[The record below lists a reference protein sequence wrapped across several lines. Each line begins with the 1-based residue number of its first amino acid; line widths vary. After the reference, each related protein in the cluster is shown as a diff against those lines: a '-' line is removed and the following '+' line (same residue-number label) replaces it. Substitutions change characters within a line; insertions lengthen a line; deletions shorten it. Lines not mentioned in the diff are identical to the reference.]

1 MPSLLTSDEIT
12 SMQSAMR
19 DLHDTY
25 ARDIVVYLTA
35 KKTIVSTNPSHNYF
49 YNSGPNQTA
58 VTDVIS
64 KVVCKARIHYPK
76 EGKLD
81 SFLRAGGSKSDD
93 QLQLI
98 RKDYKVKLV
107 VEEAIKDI
115 IVKSERI
122 EFDGTLLAVDSDYRP
137 HGVIGVQFWD
147 VYLIANN

>member
-12 SMQSAMR
+12 SMQLAMK

-25 ARDIVVYLTA
+25 ARDIIVYLTA

-49 YNSGPNQTA
+49 YNSGPGQT
-58 VTDVIS
+58 TTEDVIS

-76 EGKLD
+76 NADLD
-81 SFLRAGGSKSDD
+81 SFLRAGGSKNDD
-93 QLQLI
+93 QTQLK

-115 IVKSERI
+115 LVKSQRV
-122 EFDGTLLAVDSDYRP
+122 EFDGTILAVDSDYRP